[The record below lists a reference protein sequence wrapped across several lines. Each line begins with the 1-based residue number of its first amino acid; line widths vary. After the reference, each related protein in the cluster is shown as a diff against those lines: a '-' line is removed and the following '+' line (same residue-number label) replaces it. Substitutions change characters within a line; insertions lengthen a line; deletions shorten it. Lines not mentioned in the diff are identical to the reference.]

1 MRHSRQND
9 AERRCKARRRPYCS
23 IFAFLIRV
31 CCRAVRAWTV
41 QGPRLRYIFS
51 EVDLPNAEE
60 VTLHV
65 RLEQDANGNE
75 LPTMT
80 MLSKSDQGKQ

>member
-1 MRHSRQND
+1 M
-9 AERRCKARRRPYCS
+9 
-23 IFAFLIRV
+23 
-31 CCRAVRAWTV
+31 